1 MINVYV
7 FLVGLVLIVM
17 SALLVNVPKFI
28 SWGSEKH
35 CCRSQDAWLDI
46 VPGSRKPIN
55 FFWASFTL
63 LGSLGVLYIS
73 VSSYYGRH
81 FFSLIS
87 SEFVVPFLPQGVT
100 LTFYGIAGLFLSLH
114 WWLLIF
120 WNVGSGYNFFDKKNK
135 MVCFFRYG
143 FPGTYRRIFLRVRM
157 EDIQSLILQAN
168 PNPELSSGV
177 LYMQTREQ
185 GTIPLTPVDDYY
197 DRTPRNVIQKAWD
210 LSRFLSVPME
220 IVPYS

>member
-17 SALLVNVPKFI
+17 SALLVHVTIFS
-28 SWGSEKH
+28 SWGSENLG
-35 CCRSQDAWLDI
+35 CRSQDAWLDI
-46 VPGSRKPIN
+46 VPGSLKIIN

-73 VSSYYGRH
+73 VSSYYGGD
-81 FFSLIS
+81 FFSFIS
-87 SEFVVPFLPQGVT
+87 SEFVIPFLPQGVT

-114 WWLLIF
+114 WWLLLF

-143 FPGTYRRIFLRVRM
+143 FPGTYRRIFLRVRI
-157 EDIQSLILQAN
+157 EDIQCLILQAN
-168 PNPELSSGV
+168 PEPSSGV

-185 GTIPLTPVDDYY
+185 GTIPLTPVD